1 MDADAPGLR
10 SVPQGK
16 APRNPISLKQVESV
30 ISRAVAVFG
39 IVFGAQTVPVLL
51 GQIDQ
56 ANTAWVVLS
65 VAVVFTS
72 LIVAFVASIIQRG
85 VRVAHGMAS
94 IVYLAALITWPFA
107 VIDPAMVT
115 SENHWLYLLLTVGTA
130 TAAIAFPTGIATL
143 YLAVVPV
150 IYGIIRLTPAGGSID
165 PLKDIFDVVY
175 SFILGGAIII
185 IARMLRQAASN
196 VDTAQAA
203 ALDRYGHAVRQHA
216 TEVERVEVDAIVHDS
231 VLTTLLTAARAY
243 TPEAM
248 ALSAHNAGNA
258 IEHLRAAAMVEPD
271 DGTTV
276 RLTDVAQRIRE
287 AAAAMTPALVIE
299 VADVGSR
306 SMPVQA
312 AEAVYS
318 AAVQA
323 MVNSFQHA
331 GREDGVERWLA
342 IGAASRNGIE
352 VQVGDTGVGFDLDSV
367 PTERLGVRVS
377 IIERVAGAGGSARID
392 STRGSGTIVTVR
404 WPTPDSDRER
414 PPYSD
419 GADTTLDDEGFAT
432 GSRSEVTT

>member
-1 MDADAPGLR
+1 MDANAPGLR

-16 APRNPISLKQVESV
+16 APRNPISLRQVESV
-30 ISRAVAVFG
+30 ISRSVAVFG
-39 IVFGAQTVPVLL
+39 ILFGAQTVPVLL

-56 ANTAWVVLS
+56 ANPAWVALAVS
-65 VAVVFTS
+65 VVFTS
-72 LIVAFVASIIQRG
+72 LVAALVASIIQRG
-85 VRVAHGMAS
+85 VRAAHGIAS

-107 VIDPAMVT
+107 VTDPSMV
-115 SENHWLYLLLTVGTA
+115 SQENHWLYLLLTVGTA
-130 TAAIAFPTGIATL
+130 TAAIAFPTSIATL
-143 YLAVVPV
+143 YLVAVPAL
-150 IYGIIRLTPAGGSID
+150 YGVIRLTPAGGSVD
-165 PLKDIFDVVY
+165 PLKDLFDVVY

-196 VDTAQAA
+196 VDIAQAA

-248 ALSAHNAGNA
+248 ALSANNAGNA
-258 IEHLRAAAMVEPD
+258 IEHLHAAALVEPD

-276 RLTDVAQRIRE
+276 RLVDVAIRIRE
-287 AAAAMTPALVIE
+287 AAEAMTPALVIE
-299 VADVGSR
+299 VADVGTR

-331 GREDGVERWLA
+331 GRVDGVERWLA
-342 IGAASRNGIE
+342 IAGSRNDGIE
-352 VQVGDTGVGFDLDSV
+352 VQVGDTGVGFDLGSV
-367 PTERLGVRVS
+367 PIERLGVRVS

-392 STRGSGTIVTVR
+392 STRGSGTIVTVW
-404 WPTPDSDRER
+404 WPATEPARQQPSFSAEMD
-414 PPYSD
+414 
-419 GADTTLDDEGFAT
+419 ADLDDEGYAA
-432 GSRSEVTT
+432 GSRSEVTS

>member
-1 MDADAPGLR
+1 MDASAPGIR
-10 SVPQGK
+10 SVPLGK
-16 APRNPISLKQVESV
+16 PPRNPISLKQVNSV
-30 ISRAVAVFG
+30 ISRSVAVFG

-51 GQIDQ
+51 AQTDQ
-56 ANTAWVVLS
+56 ANPLWLYVTVGL
-65 VAVVFTS
+65 VFAS
-72 LIVAFVASIIQRG
+72 LISALVASIVQRC
-85 VRVAHGMAS
+85 VRLSHGIAAV
-94 IVYLAALITWPFA
+94 VYLLALITWPFA
-107 VIDPAMVT
+107 VSDPSVVT
-115 SENHWLYLLLTVGTA
+115 QENHWLYLLLTVGTA
-130 TAAIAFPTGIATL
+130 TAAIAFPTRFATV
-143 YLAVVPV
+143 YLVVAPA
-150 IYGIIRLTPAGGSID
+150 IYGVVRLTPAGGSVD
-165 PLKDIFDVVY
+165 PLKDLFDVIY

-216 TEVERVEVDAIVHDS
+216 TEIERVEVDAIVHDS

-248 ALSAHNAGNA
+248 ALSAMNAGNA
-258 IEHLRAAAMVEPD
+258 IEHLRAASLVEPD

-276 RLTDVAQRIRE
+276 RLSDVAQRVRD
-287 AAAAMTPALVIE
+287 AAEGMTPALVIE
-299 VADVGSR
+299 VGDVGSR

-318 AAVQA
+318 AAMQA

-331 GREDGVERWLA
+331 GRTAGVERWLA
-342 IGAASRNGIE
+342 ISGTVGAGIE
-352 VQVGDTGVGFDLDSV
+352 VQVGDTGVGFDLTSV

-404 WPTPDSDRER
+404 WPAPETDRRAKANEAA
-414 PPYSD
+414 Y
-419 GADTTLDDEGFAT
+419 EGDA
-432 GSRSEVTT
+432 GLEPQSEVTT